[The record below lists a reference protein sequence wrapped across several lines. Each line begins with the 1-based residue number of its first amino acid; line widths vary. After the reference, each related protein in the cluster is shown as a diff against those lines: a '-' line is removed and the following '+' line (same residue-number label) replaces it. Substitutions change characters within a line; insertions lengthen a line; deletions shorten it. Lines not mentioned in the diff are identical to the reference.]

1 MSVLRRHRAP
11 RRATLPHLAG
21 SRGTAMVEFALVIPF
36 LLFLILVT
44 IDFGHL
50 VQTRL
55 ILTNV
60 TREGGSI
67 GSRQTPLEGTL
78 TDLLLASS
86 RPLDLAGA
94 DGKVFITR
102 IVAGTSAQSPD
113 PVIESQ
119 FERGGLGAA
128 SGVGGGFPSL
138 GLTPQLH
145 DRLMFR
151 ELNGTADIEHVT
163 VVETFFKYRPI
174 TPIPNFIPGFLTDD
188 GGGFI
193 IRSRAVF

>member
-1 MSVLRRHRAP
+1 
-11 RRATLPHLAG
+11 
-21 SRGTAMVEFALVIPF
+21 MVEFALVIPF
-36 LLFLILVT
+36 LLFLVLVT

-67 GSRQTPLEGTL
+67 GSRQTPLEATIP
-78 TDLLLASS
+78 DLLLASS
-86 RPLDLAGA
+86 RPIDLAGA
-94 DGKVFITR
+94 DGKVIVTR
-102 IVAGTSAQSPD
+102 IVAGTSAEAPD
-113 PVIESQ
+113 PLIEEQ
-119 FERGGLGAA
+119 LERGGLGVA
-128 SGVGGGFPSL
+128 SGVGGGLTNL

-145 DRLMFR
+145 DRLTFR
-151 ELNGTADIEHVT
+151 ELNGTADIAHVT